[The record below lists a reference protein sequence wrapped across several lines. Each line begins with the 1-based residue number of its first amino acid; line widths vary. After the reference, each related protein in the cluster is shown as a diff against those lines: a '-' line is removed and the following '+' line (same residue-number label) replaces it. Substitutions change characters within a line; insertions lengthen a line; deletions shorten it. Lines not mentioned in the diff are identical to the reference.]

1 MEKTW
6 KPTAAGVCCI
16 ISGVVDVIF
25 GLMNLS
31 MGSFA
36 GGLFMGWFASFGVPF
51 IVLGAIAIIGGIFA
65 LKRTRW
71 VLALVGAICALFGLG
86 ILAIIFLI
94 MGKEE
99 FA

>member
-6 KPTAAGVCCI
+6 KPTVAGVCCI
-16 ISGVVDVIF
+16 LTGVVNLIM
-25 GLMNLS
+25 GLMVLS
-31 MGSFA
+31 VGSFA

-51 IVLGAIAIIGGIFA
+51 IILGIIALIGGIFA

-86 ILAIIFLI
+86 IFAIIFLV
-94 MGKEE
+94 MGKKE